1 MSKLLASVTS
11 VDEALVALEG
21 GADIIDLKNPAQ
33 GALGALPVQ
42 LMRSIVETID
52 LRRPVSATIGDLPM
66 QPQLIVEAI
75 MATAATGVD
84 IVKVGFFGSEGHAEC
99 IQAMKPLAMQ
109 GVRIV
114 AVLFADTEPDLRLL
128 PQMADAGVHG
138 VMLDTAT
145 KDGKR
150 LRDYLDDRE
159 LRTFVE
165 EAHALNLL
173 VGLAG
178 SLAIA
183 DVPELKLLEADYLGF
198 RGALCDG
205 LERRAALNPEQL
217 LRLRNMLY
225 SCNIMAKE
233 FA

>member
-11 VDEALVALEG
+11 VEEALIALEG
-21 GADIIDLKNPAQ
+21 GADIIDLKNPAE
-33 GALGALPVQ
+33 GALGALPTH
-42 LMRSIVETID
+42 LMRSIVGAID
-52 LRRPVSATIGDLPM
+52 SRKPVSATIGDLPM

-75 MATAATGVD
+75 MATAATGAD

-99 IQAMKPLAMQ
+99 IQAMKPLAFR
-109 GVRIV
+109 GIHIV

-128 PQMADAGVHG
+128 PQMADAGLHG
-138 VMLDTAT
+138 VMLDTAA
-145 KDGKR
+145 KNGKC
-150 LRDYLDDRE
+150 LRNYLNDVQ
-159 LRTFVE
+159 LRAFVE
-165 EAHALNLL
+165 EAHTLNLL

-198 RGALCDG
+198 RSALCHG
-205 LERRAALNPEQL
+205 RERRAALNPEQL